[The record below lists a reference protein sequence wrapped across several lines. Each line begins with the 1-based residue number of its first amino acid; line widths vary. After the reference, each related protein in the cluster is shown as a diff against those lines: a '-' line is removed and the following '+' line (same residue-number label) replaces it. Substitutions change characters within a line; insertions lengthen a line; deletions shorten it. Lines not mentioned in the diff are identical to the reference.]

1 MVDLVEKVYSYTI
14 LGALAQK
21 LIFKIALAAILDLG
35 QNDVKTS
42 N

>member
-1 MVDLVEKVYSYTI
+1 MI

-21 LIFKIALAAILDLG
+21 LIFQDGTGALEAILDLG
-35 QNDVKTS
+35 QNDVITS